1 MAEAAEFSRVS
12 GISGSEKEFQIL
24 QEVTPHQ
31 RLLGK
36 IFGREQS
43 PISKAREEELHDVL
57 DEAIAKL
64 SERRQTVLNL
74 RFGLKGEP
82 RKTLEEIKK
91 VLGVSRERI
100 HQIELRSIRDIRIRD
115 VRRFHLPNQTGTEL
129 WKYLSLPKSSMA
141 KRITDLPLT
150 TEGELK
156 IFESMDLEELGIA
169 LPWVRSVISRSKEII
184 INVRDVLFA
193 DAEPY
198 VHHLSR
204 EQIENLKV
212 ILGQIYGKAQARQKL
227 NIDREKGLLRER
239 IKFTVGYGSG
249 EKKPGVEGQQ
259 NMVEE
264 PHRNVFMPELSEEVV
279 SKIWDRPLNDLSLS
293 MGTRN
298 PLKRAGFRTIGEILK
313 MSVEEPIYTIK
324 RFGVGRL
331 RELQSALVKYTNILQ
346 EKV

>member
-43 PISKAREEELHDVL
+43 PISKVREEELHDVL

-100 HQIELRSIRDIRIRD
+100 HQIELRD
-115 VRRFHLPNQTGTEL
+115 VRRFHLPNQMGTEL
-129 WKYLSLPKSSMA
+129 WKYLSLPKSSVA
-141 KRITDLPLT
+141 RRIADLPLT

-169 LPWVRSVISRSKEII
+169 LPWVRSVISRSKGII
-184 INVRDVLFA
+184 IDIRDVLFA

-198 VHHLSR
+198 IHHLSR

-259 NMVEE
+259 NVVEE

-313 MSVEEPIYTIK
+313 MSVEESIYTIK
-324 RFGVGRL
+324 RFSVGRL
-331 RELQSALVKYTNILQ
+331 RELKSALVEYTNILQ